1 MSTAWELFIDNLDWM
16 GWNLFLGFIPVV
28 LSWVLFNDRSQII
41 FKHSLGYS
49 LGQSWGYRL
58 LWWVGTLVFLLF
70 LPNAAYIVTD
80 IIHLV
85 NDIYVPEITKKGLIL
100 LIIPQYICFL
110 SLGFY
115 GYVLSVVN
123 LADYLL
129 KQKIIAKPL
138 GLELG
143 INLICAVGVYLGRFN
158 RLNSWDVVTQPVAL
172 GRVVVDNLDSL
183 HFGIFTLFFFGVITI
198 LYFAVKNLSQKFEF

>member
-1 MSTAWELFIDNLDWM
+1 MYTAWELFINNLDWM
-16 GWNLFLGFIPVV
+16 GWNLFLGFIPVF
-28 LSWVLFNDRSQII
+28 LSWILFSDRSSII
-41 FKHSLGYS
+41 SKQSQGHSLVHI
-49 LGQSWGYRL
+49 
-58 LWWVGTLVFLLF
+58 LWWLGAVVFILF

-85 NDIYVPEITKKGLIL
+85 NDVYVPEITKKGLIL

-115 GYVLSVVN
+115 GYVLSVTN
-123 LADYLL
+123 LTNYLL
-129 KQKIIAKPL
+129 RQKIIAEPL

-143 INLICAVGVYLGRFN
+143 IHFICAVGVYLGRFN
-158 RLNSWDVVTQPVAL
+158 RLNSWDVVTQPAAL

-183 HFGIFTLFFFGVITI
+183 HFGMFTLIFFGVITV